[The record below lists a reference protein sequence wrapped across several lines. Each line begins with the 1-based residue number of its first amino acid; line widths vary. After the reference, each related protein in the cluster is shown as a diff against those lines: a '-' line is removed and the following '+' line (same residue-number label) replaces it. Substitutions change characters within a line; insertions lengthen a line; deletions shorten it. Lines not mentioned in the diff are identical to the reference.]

1 MQRGKAYSRKEGALR
16 TRVRTHART
25 REHTRMCRTLVCRV
39 HACCVGTVASKAY
52 AVTAPGV
59 ATMPRTE
66 KRMPATPNRSRVS
79 LGSLVYAPQNPRD
92 IHPIPSPNFWQ
103 LRIQSIGN
111 FLQRD
116 FLNNLLVLRSLL
128 SNVIPVV

>member
-92 IHPIPSPNFWQ
+92 IHPIPSPNLWQ
-103 LRIQSIGN
+103 LRK
-111 FLQRD
+111 LTHRY
-116 FLNNLLVLRSLL
+116 
-128 SNVIPVV
+128 SNADL